1 MAYGAKIG
9 ALVWTVPI
17 LMYVSV
23 ISLWVRGE
31 PKSVLAN
38 LCFYSFGTTLV
49 NAVAGVLIGLMIL
62 GISEFVAAIGVSLA
76 TSVALGYTYHRIHH
90 WLRTAA

>member
-1 MAYGAKIG
+1 MPTSNPTLGIVDVAQFTLGGLLTVAASKLASVYGAKIG

-17 LMYVSV
+17 LLYVSL

-31 PKSVLAN
+31 SKNVLAN

-49 NAVAGVLIGLMIL
+49 N
-62 GISEFVAAIGVSLA
+62 E
-76 TSVALGYTYHRIHH
+76 GY
-90 WLRTAA
+90 